1 MATAADLQS
10 TLDNLGLG
18 FLFPVLNTLVT
29 DPSYDVTDVDQVSR
43 FIEND
48 PTSQD
53 QMKKR
58 FSGNQARIAAGLQPY
73 KPSEYIAAEKAYI
86 QRLKDNGMPLGFYDT
101 QEDLAKLIGNDVSAA
116 EFDARLQRGYMAAQ
130 NAPQAVKRQL
140 QDLYGV
146 SEADM
151 AAYYLDPTRAV
162 DVMGRKKSSTLYARQ
177 LEAAQ
182 IAAQGKQQANIQL
195 GAMTAEELA
204 AGGISAAQ
212 AQQGFA
218 EIGATQELFKAT
230 TGEMAAGE
238 QAISTE
244 QQVAGV
250 FGTNAQARQA
260 IAERKRR
267 RQAAFEGSTGFE
279 AGQAGAAGLR
289 TVGQ

>member
-238 QAISTE
+238 QTISTE